1 MLLLLFFNRTSPKNR
16 KVNSRKKKYE
26 PEKKLNINVSLGS
39 LRHQSITELMD
50 KLDKEYNPA
59 KEIMPLTGHTTEK
72 MIAKVYD
79 INNARRKNDKVKKA
93 GGLF

>member
-1 MLLLLFFNRTSPKNR
+1 VPKD
-16 KVNSRKKKYE
+16 
-26 PEKKLNINVSLGS
+26 KLNINIDLNS

-59 KEIMPLTGHTTEK
+59 KDVTGITGHTTEK

-79 INNARRKNDKVKKA
+79 MNNDKRKNDKVKKI